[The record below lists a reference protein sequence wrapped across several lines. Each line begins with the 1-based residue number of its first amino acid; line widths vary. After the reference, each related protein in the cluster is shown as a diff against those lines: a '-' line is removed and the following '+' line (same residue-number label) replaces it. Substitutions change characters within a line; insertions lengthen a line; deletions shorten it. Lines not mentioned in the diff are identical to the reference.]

1 MISLHYMLHVSKS
14 FSSQSTRNKTWPLHY
29 HGGSECL
36 QSWDTFFFP
45 LGLAC
50 LELGKRVNTTDNS
63 NCTQLAF
70 FDVISEKV
78 ARPLHPADR
87 STHEGGH
94 GQRGLRPVYS
104 PRKLIKYSS
113 STTFR
118 AVFLWL
124 GRRILTCENGFTRM
138 TTGGREKKRQSH
150 VKASVKFRP

>member
-1 MISLHYMLHVSKS
+1 MAITL
-14 FSSQSTRNKTWPLHY
+14 
-29 HGGSECL
+29 
-36 QSWDTFFFP
+36 SWRFRVFTELGHLFFP

-50 LELGKRVNTTDNS
+50 LELGKRVNTTYNS

-78 ARPLHPADR
+78 ARPLHPADW